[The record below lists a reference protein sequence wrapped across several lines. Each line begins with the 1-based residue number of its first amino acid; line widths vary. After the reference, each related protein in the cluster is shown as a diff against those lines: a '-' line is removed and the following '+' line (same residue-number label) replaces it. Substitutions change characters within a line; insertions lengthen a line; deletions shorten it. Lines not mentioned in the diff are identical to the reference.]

1 MAKLGSLYFSILYKD
16 DPKQLEAI
24 KKRALKQLKSLEVKL
39 NMSGTTSTAKRSN
52 AGTKATQEEIGY
64 IEQLIQ
70 RTKELEQQY
79 KSLPK
84 AADAK
89 PIIQEFSQV
98 KKELDKVGKSLVDA
112 SKKQNLAEGSILSYR
127 AELSKLIYEYDRLSA
142 AEREAAAG
150 KELLK
155 NIQQTTIKLNEAE
168 QASMRYQRNVG
179 NYKSGFNGL
188 TFQVQ
193 QLARELPSI
202 AYGANIFFA
211 AISNNAPMF
220 ADEVKRANEEYKIL
234 RQQQKE
240 GMNLNVKA
248 VPVWR
253 QVAASIFSWQTAF
266 VAVVTVM
273 TLFGAKIFEAIGNM
287 FKFGSAAKL
296 TGKEIKELGKSFA
309 EASAKEI
316 AQLDKLFENLDKT
329 REGTAEW
336 YDARAQILSQHGDI
350 LSAMGSEISSLND
363 KAGAYRVLRDEIYKT
378 AKAEAVTKATQE
390 LQTKAIETAVQGYA
404 KIYDEAVIKKGQK
417 FADEFIKRV
426 RNDIETTGKLSDE
439 LSKEIE
445 QLFPMQFERVIGT
458 GSAGNVMKT
467 NAALNTVP
475 ITINNILKAENDL
488 IKKRNEAESLFD
500 WLKIDDKDVKQNKL
514 YWENQLS
521 AAQNQLDLMDDSLIG
536 TEEWNKKLKEI
547 EDIKAKIALRD
558 KESTNETNT
567 TNDILKDRVALLME
581 ANSMYEEWVKIAG
594 SDRAKSVAKA
604 IYPEFN
610 PDTLRSELEKIRKT
624 GSKEARIEAAKALTG
639 LDRQSV
645 ETTLTDVE
653 RQITETIAKWDLF
666 SKLYK
671 ESGDYS
677 FAINAVFGGK
687 VGFKSV
693 LEQLQKEIEDEIKG
707 NKVGISFA
715 ELIKAEPDTV
725 AKMFGGKTSALV
737 KAYQEESKKLSDESL
752 MRAAEL
758 LSTYKN
764 YEQQRKDI
772 IAQGEQD
779 IADLMA
785 HGASQAAIDEAK
797 KRTQKS
803 IDDLQKEV
811 LQLYGLGGYAEN
823 GNISDYFK
831 DAIKNVLP
839 LYKSLNTATL
849 SELKKAK
856 DAISSMKV
864 PPQLLVDFEAAGGA
878 AEDLANVIK
887 EAQDSAEEAIDD
899 RILNELVESINKM
912 INSVGKLGSALQK
925 LNNKFLKSTGELLSA
940 ISGSMDGIME
950 LIKLGEKATTVDVIS
965 AGLSGVS
972 TLIDTIGTSIQNNV
986 DAQNKWNEAIAES
999 VQQMRLF
1006 NIERLAYEEG
1016 SIFGM
1021 DDPIRPALSAMEQLF
1036 AARKELSKMEEE
1048 LGSGLVQT
1056 GTMRVP
1062 SSSAWGGFIAG
1073 GAGIGSAIGSIIP
1086 GIGTALGGLMGGLI
1100 GGISAG
1106 ISSLFGSKAST
1117 KTIPVYNR
1125 LKDQYEVLYDPD
1137 TYELNP
1143 QLLADYDKLDEA
1155 TKKIVDNWDEI
1166 KQKMEEADKQVETTL
1181 DSIAGSIGEDLYDA
1195 LIEAF
1200 TNDDLNAALDEF
1212 RTNVNKML
1220 SDLATRILF
1229 SAIFSDVLAEG
1240 EKRMKESLSPEGDQN
1255 LLDDIDWLGEQLENR
1270 LPIAIEGLE
1279 GVDKM
1284 LESLGRDLS
1293 FGEEA
1298 KDSGLTAGIKGITE
1312 DTASLLASYVN
1323 GIRADIA
1330 MQLDFVK
1337 RLIDSDVPEITALG
1351 KAQLIQ
1357 LQNIARNTEKASKM
1371 AEDIMDFLNSV
1382 SAGTKSLKVK

>member
-1 MAKLGSLYFSILYKD
+1 
-16 DPKQLEAI
+16 
-24 KKRALKQLKSLEVKL
+24 
-39 NMSGTTSTAKRSN
+39 
-52 AGTKATQEEIGY
+52 
-64 IEQLIQ
+64 
-70 RTKELEQQY
+70 
-79 KSLPK
+79 
-84 AADAK
+84 
-89 PIIQEFSQV
+89 
-98 KKELDKVGKSLVDA
+98 
-112 SKKQNLAEGSILSYR
+112 
-127 AELSKLIYEYDRLSA
+127 
-142 AEREAAAG
+142 
-150 KELLK
+150 
-155 NIQQTTIKLNEAE
+155 
-168 QASMRYQRNVG
+168 
-179 NYKSGFNGL
+179 
-188 TFQVQ
+188 
-193 QLARELPSI
+193 
-202 AYGANIFFA
+202 
-211 AISNNAPMF
+211 
-220 ADEVKRANEEYKIL
+220 
-234 RQQQKE
+234 
-240 GMNLNVKA
+240 
-248 VPVWR
+248 
-253 QVAASIFSWQTAF
+253 
-266 VAVVTVM
+266 
-273 TLFGAKIFEAIGNM
+273 
-287 FKFGSAAKL
+287 
-296 TGKEIKELGKSFA
+296 
-309 EASAKEI
+309 
-316 AQLDKLFENLDKT
+316 
-329 REGTAEW
+329 
-336 YDARAQILSQHGDI
+336 
-350 LSAMGSEISSLND
+350 
-363 KAGAYRVLRDEIYKT
+363 
-378 AKAEAVTKATQE
+378 
-390 LQTKAIETAVQGYA
+390 
-404 KIYDEAVIKKGQK
+404 
-417 FADEFIKRV
+417 
-426 RNDIETTGKLSDE
+426 
-439 LSKEIE
+439 
-445 QLFPMQFERVIGT
+445 
-458 GSAGNVMKT
+458 
-467 NAALNTVP
+467 
-475 ITINNILKAENDL
+475 
-488 IKKRNEAESLFD
+488 
-500 WLKIDDKDVKQNKL
+500 
-514 YWENQLS
+514 
-521 AAQNQLDLMDDSLIG
+521 
-536 TEEWNKKLKEI
+536 
-547 EDIKAKIALRD
+547 
-558 KESTNETNT
+558 
-567 TNDILKDRVALLME
+567 
-581 ANSMYEEWVKIAG
+581 
-594 SDRAKSVAKA
+594 
-604 IYPEFN
+604 
-610 PDTLRSELEKIRKT
+610 
-624 GSKEARIEAAKALTG
+624 
-639 LDRQSV
+639 
-645 ETTLTDVE
+645 
-653 RQITETIAKWDLF
+653 
-666 SKLYK
+666 
-671 ESGDYS
+671 
-677 FAINAVFGGK
+677 
-687 VGFKSV
+687 
-693 LEQLQKEIEDEIKG
+693 
-707 NKVGISFA
+707 
-715 ELIKAEPDTV
+715 
-725 AKMFGGKTSALV
+725 
-737 KAYQEESKKLSDESL
+737 